1 MKKKTFNTMARVCT
15 SIFLCIF
22 LITVFTVMG
31 NIREVNEVITLNNTT
46 MYNLLV
52 EVDDMPVYEL
62 ADALTEGELKDL
74 YEVAKTFGPN
84 IKFQYDGGVLEEYER
99 LQQSV
104 MKKAIG
110 AYIFKKAK
118 GYFSPKG

>member
-1 MKKKTFNTMARVCT
+1 MKKETFNTMARVCV
-15 SIFLCIF
+15 SISLCIF
-22 LITVFTVMG
+22 LITIFIVMG
-31 NIREVNEVITLNNTT
+31 NIREANEVITLNNTT

-52 EVDDMPVYEL
+52 KVDDMPVYEL
-62 ADALTEGELKDL
+62 ADALTEGELKNL

-84 IKFQYDGGVLEEYER
+84 IKFHYDGGDLEEYER

-104 MKKAIG
+104 MRKAIG
-110 AYIFKKAK
+110 AYIFKQAK